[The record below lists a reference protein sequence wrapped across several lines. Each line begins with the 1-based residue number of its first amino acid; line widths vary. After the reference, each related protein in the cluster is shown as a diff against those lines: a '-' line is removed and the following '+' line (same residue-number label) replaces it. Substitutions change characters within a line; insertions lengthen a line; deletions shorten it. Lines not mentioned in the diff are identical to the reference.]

1 MSNPPDLP
9 ELEELQP
16 LEEGEVV
23 SPAVAE
29 QTLATLRS
37 GLPPPAHNPRA
48 EADYYR
54 FLFASLM
61 MFIGCMMPWSFN
73 LDQAGYTTFVGGFI
87 TLYSIVLIWR
97 WWAAIHT
104 RKFAGKDLLWV
115 VIALVPFGYMAFK
128 LLNAFDADGIKA
140 WYALRID
147 ATEENP
153 SWGGMFDKYGAK
165 DGGMWV
171 LSEFVRNFGPGRLL
185 VFIASGL
192 LELFMI
198 MAIFGGAKK
207 VKEQKAAARASAS
220 ERKRR

>member
-1 MSNPPDLP
+1 MSETQDLP
-9 ELEELQP
+9 ELEELLP

-48 EADYYR
+48 EPDYYR
-54 FLFASLM
+54 FLFASM
-61 MFIGCMMPWSFN
+61 MVLVGCIMPWSWN
-73 LDQAGYTTFVGGFI
+73 LDHAGYKTFLGGI
-87 TLYSIVLIWR
+87 LLLYAIGLVWR

-104 RKFAGKDLLWV
+104 RKFGGKDLLWV
-115 VIALVPFGYMAFK
+115 VIAFVPMVYMGYKLGTAFQ
-128 LLNAFDADGIKA
+128 ADGIKA
-140 WYALRID
+140 WYALRIGS
-147 ATEENP
+147 EEP
-153 SWGGMFDKYGAK
+153 SWSGLFEKRGAE

-171 LSEFVRNFGPGRLL
+171 ISEFIRAFGPGRIL
-185 VFIASGL
+185 VLVGCAL
-192 LELFMI
+192 LEVFMV
-198 MAIFGGAKK
+198 MAIMGGAKK